1 MLVWWFIY
9 WLEEKFMELD
19 YKIIIWVIAVIF
31 TLWWYFY
38 YVRDIFL
45 WKTKP
50 HIFSWLIWWVLTWI
64 GFVIQYNDWAW
75 PGAWITLVS
84 AIICLLIA
92 FLAIKYWEKNIT
104 FSDKV
109 SFLSAI
115 IVTIFWLLLD
125 NPLLSIILIVV
136 IDTLSF
142 YPTFRKS
149 WNNPWEETLIHYYF
163 ASFKFVLA
171 IIALN
176 NFSLLTLLYPLSL
189 VIVNGVFII
198 MVLYRKKK
206 LWIK

>member
-1 MLVWWFIY
+1 
-9 WLEEKFMELD
+9 MELD